1 MNVKSYFL
9 IIWIIF
15 AGLNL
20 SQQININRIEQMP
33 NFPQP
38 YIMRDWK
45 NVALGYDSLVF
56 NFNLTG
62 KYLPLGSI
70 KTGTVNYPGHN
81 SFVLHTVVGTP
92 YPNSGEAVNC
102 LPAIISAS
110 LVGIDKSNSFGENWV
125 LMTEEWFNNRPE
137 QNIYK
142 NHPVDNTYND
152 WWYIT
157 MPNVFF
163 YQIYD
168 LYPNTGDFD
177 YQFISVADQWLKAV
191 EVLGGNTSPWTLPD
205 MNYRGF
211 DFETMTPYSG
221 DPAEPESAGAI
232 AWLLYN
238 AYVETHDEKYRVGA
252 ELAMEYLNSLNSNP
266 SYELQLPYGT
276 YIAARMNAELG
287 TDYDIQKIINW
298 CFDVGPI
305 RKWGAI
311 LGNWDN
317 IDVSG
322 LIGETIVNDYVFA
335 MNTFEQIGALVPLV
349 RYDERFARAIG
360 KWVLNAANACRL
372 FYPNYLPG
380 FKQDSE
386 EWAYEYDTNSY
397 IAHEGMKEEGPGGWS
412 PYATGDAISGGW
424 GETNLALYGSSHA
437 GILGGIIDTTD
448 VEGILK
454 LDVLKTDYFNKQA
467 HHTFLLYNPHSESKS
482 VTIPL
487 PEGNY
492 DIYESLTNTIIAENK
507 NNNVEFNIQP
517 DEAILIVLVPSEAN
531 WIIKSNL
538 TIADDVIID
547 YNSNQVISNYPPR
560 IKSLSSSEKKIGINN
575 EVHLYCTATDKD
587 GDILSYTWNAEGGEI
602 SGSGSEVTWI
612 TPSAEGTYNITV
624 TVSDNNGGEVNYSQ
638 DAVVQ
643 TGINSAPI
651 IEQIIADQRKI
662 DLGGS
667 TSFNCLAT
675 DDNGDQL
682 TFEWGSNYG
691 TISSNNNLATWEAPA
706 VEGNYFIRCKV
717 TDENGADVSDSI
729 SVSVRDFSIVQNGN
743 LICYYPF
750 NNNVVDESSNSN
762 NGVITGAQF
771 HIDRFDMSK
780 SALYFDGVD
789 DNIIVPNN
797 SQLNFTES
805 ISVNFWME
813 IDEYFDREQYP
824 LSHGNWEQR
833 WKISLSNKRLR
844 WTIKTETGITDLD
857 SETMLELDSLY
868 NITVVYS
875 GSDMEIYLNGKLDA
889 FKYWSGQINQTNI
902 DLSIGQSLPGD
913 YNYCFNGV
921 LDDIRIYDY
930 ALPLNNISELYDIST
945 TIKRD
950 MPIINT
956 TRLFQNYPNPFN
968 NGTILKYQ
976 ISERSH
982 LNMTIYNSL
991 GQKVKELVNG
1001 IHDRGIFETYWNG
1014 EDNDN
1019 RQLASGIYYLRLKSS
1034 NHILTKK
1041 MLLLK

>member
-1 MNVKSYFL
+1 MDIKSYF
-9 IIWIIF
+9 IIFWIIF
-15 AGLNL
+15 AELNF
-20 SQQININRIEQMP
+20 SQQVDINRIEQMP

-45 NVALGYDSLVF
+45 NVAIGYDSLVF
-56 NFNLTG
+56 NFDLTG
-62 KYLPLGSI
+62 NYLPLGSI
-70 KTGTVNYPGHN
+70 KTITVNYPEHN

-92 YPNSGEAVNC
+92 YPNSGEAINC
-102 LPAIISAS
+102 LPAVIGAS
-110 LVGIDKSNSFGENWV
+110 LVGIDKSNSFGQNWV
-125 LMTEEWFNNRPE
+125 LMSEEWFNNRPE

-142 NHPVDNTYND
+142 NHPVDDTYND

-163 YQIYD
+163 YQLYD

-211 DFETMTPYSG
+211 DFQTMTPYSG

-252 ELAMEYLNSLNSNP
+252 ELAMEYLNSLTSNP
-266 SYELQLPYGT
+266 SYELQLPYGS

-287 TDYDIQKIINW
+287 TDYDVQKIINW

-305 RKWGAI
+305 RNWGAI
-311 LGNWDN
+311 IGNWDN

-349 RYDERFARAIG
+349 RYDDRFARAIG

-397 IAHEGMKEEGPGGWS
+397 IAHEGMREEGPGGWS

-424 GETNLALYGSSHA
+424 GETNLALYGSSHV
-437 GILGGIIDTTD
+437 GILGGIIDTTN

-454 LDVLKTDYFNKQA
+454 LDVLKTDYFNEQA
-467 HHTFLLYNPHSESKS
+467 HQTYLLFNPFNESKS
-482 VTIPL
+482 VNIHL
-487 PEGNY
+487 GEGNY
-492 DIYESLTNTIIAENK
+492 DIYESLTNTVIASNK
-507 NNNVEFNIQP
+507 SNYVELNIPP
-517 DEAILIVLVPSEAN
+517 DEAFLIVLVPSGAN
-531 WIIKSNL
+531 W
-538 TIADDVIID
+538 TIELNHTLADDIIID
-547 YNSNQVISNYPPR
+547 YNSDQIISNYPPR
-560 IKSLSSSEKKIGINN
+560 IKSLSSLEKMIGINN
-575 EVHLYCTATDKD
+575 EVHLYCTATDRD
-587 GDILSYTWNAEGGEI
+587 GDILSYVWDIEGGEI
-602 SGSGSEVTWI
+602 SGSGSNIIWK
-612 TPSAEGTYNITV
+612 TPVDEGIYKITV
-624 TVSDNNGGEVNYSQ
+624 TVNDNNGGVVSYSME
-638 DAVVQ
+638 AVVQ
-643 TGINSAPI
+643 TGINTAPI

-662 DLGGS
+662 GLGGS
-667 TSFNCLAT
+667 ASLNCIAK
-675 DDNGDQL
+675 DDDGDQL
-682 TFEWGSNYG
+682 MFEWESNYG
-691 TISSNNNLATWEAPA
+691 TISSNNNIATWEAPT

-717 TDENGADVSDSI
+717 TDENGSDVSDSI
-729 SVSVRDFSIVQNGN
+729 SVSVRDLTIVQNGN

-750 NNNVVDESSNSN
+750 NNNAVDESSNSN

-771 HIDRFDMSK
+771 QIDRFDMSN

-805 ISVNFWME
+805 ITLNFWME
-813 IDEYFDREQYP
+813 IDNFFDREQY
-824 LSHGNWEQR
+824 LISHGNWENR
-833 WKISLSNKRLR
+833 WKISISNKRLR
-844 WTIKTETGITDLD
+844 WTVKTETGITDLD
-857 SETMLELDSLY
+857 SETILKLDSLY
-868 NITVVYS
+868 NVTVVYS
-875 GSDMEIYLNGKLDA
+875 GSDMEIYINGKLDA
-889 FKYWSGQINQTNI
+889 FKYWGGQINQTTI

-913 YNYCFNGV
+913 NNYCFNGV

-930 ALPLNNISELYDIST
+930 ALPLNEITALYDLATGVGEDIV
-945 TIKRD
+945 
-950 MPIINT
+950 IINT

-968 NGTILKYQ
+968 NSTVIKYQ
-976 ISERSH
+976 VLERSL
-982 LNMTIYNSL
+982 LNVSIFNSL
-991 GQKVKELVNG
+991 GQKVNKLVNSMNDKG
-1001 IHDRGIFETYWNG
+1001 IYEIYWNG
-1014 EDNDN
+1014 EDTNGK
-1019 RQLASGIYYLRLKSS
+1019 QLATGIYYLRLKSGDY
-1034 NHILTKK
+1034 ILTKK